1 LVETLDQLLID
12 KIISRDRNLQPQKTN
27 EQAVVL
33 TFDRETSQPR
43 FTRCFP
49 IASERLNF
57 IGGRCQVLAVSA
69 SRQDLR
75 LKHPPFDTPVEL
87 GLPVVVRII
96 QQVQRPDM
104 LMGSQSRAIH
114 QIADGIWSVN
124 DDNVAIKFLHSDGG

>member
-1 LVETLDQLLID
+1 
-12 KIISRDRNLQPQKTN
+12 
-27 EQAVVL
+27 
-33 TFDRETSQPR
+33 
-43 FTRCFP
+43 
-49 IASERLNF
+49 
-57 IGGRCQVLAVSA
+57 
-69 SRQDLR
+69 